1 MANERMLIGVE
12 ILRLIEKLDQQ
23 KAKLNDC
30 LKNMSRLDN
39 NDIYNF
45 FIRIDKLYS
54 DVISNF
60 KDLDEEVFLRN
71 PFNEDLGIIEHNIQI
86 LEDNIDFLLK
96 EKDVQGKYIITE
108 SYNSPVFN
116 TIESFLNNIFGV
128 LHSVKFR
135 SDIENAI
142 VKFNKNS
149 SKLNEKVSNIETS
162 LDDLKNIDVHNI
174 FKNDSDKFIKIARI
188 YEAAFYITLFFM
200 FSYFSGWFIDINTKF
215 LKFKMAEQFYGNQT
229 PTFYIQKVSIL
240 ILSTTLAAFLLKRSF
255 MNRRLADEAYRTSKE
270 LDALPRYMS
279 GMSPELKEKIRFDL
293 AYKYF
298 GNGIHPD
305 SYTSGENLMH
315 ENIKANTD
323 FFKVVND
330 LKNPGVS
337 KSETEGK

>member
-1 MANERMLIGVE
+1 MLIGVE
-12 ILRLIEKLDQQ
+12 ILKLIEKLDRQ
-23 KAKLNDC
+23 KAKLDDC
-30 LKNMSRLDN
+30 LKNMSRLDD

-71 PFNEDLGIIEHNIQI
+71 PFHEDLGIIEHNIQI

-96 EKDVQGKYIITE
+96 EKDVQGKCIITE

-116 TIESFLNNIFGV
+116 TVESFLNNIFGV

-135 SDIENAI
+135 SDIENTI
-142 VKFNKNS
+142 INFNKDS
-149 SKLNEKVSNIETS
+149 SKLNDKVSHIETS

-174 FKNDSDKFIKIARI
+174 FKNDSDKFKKIARI

-200 FSYFSGWFIDINTKF
+200 FSYFSGWFVDINTKF

-229 PTFYIQKVSIL
+229 STFYIQKVSIL

-298 GNGIHPD
+298 GNGIHHD

-330 LKNPGVS
+330 LKKTSVS
-337 KSETEGK
+337 KPDTDGK